1 LQPKAALSALRGYPS
16 LECPDAEIVEI
27 KNNYRSADF
36 SLEETRASAQPM
48 NVDNEIDRQTPPPDA
63 KDGVIDAD
71 LLKRSAAG
79 DGTAFHQL
87 VDRHGDRL
95 FRLAKS
101 LVGNAADA
109 EDVLQEAFAGAFRGA
124 GKFEGRSSV
133 KSWLTR
139 IVITQAAKFWRSRR
153 GKRDQPLE
161 GEIGSGDGGAAAV
174 DAKLDLNACLKNLS
188 EEHRQVLVLREIDGM
203 AYDEMA
209 EVLGV
214 PRGTVESR
222 LFRARA
228 ELKKRLKDYL

>member
-1 LQPKAALSALRGYPS
+1 M
-16 LECPDAEIVEI
+16 
-27 KNNYRSADF
+27 
-36 SLEETRASAQPM
+36 EETRAIAQPM
-48 NVDNEIDRQTPPPDA
+48 NVDNEIDRQTPA
-63 KDGVIDAD
+63 STTGGNSTGICTGDGAIDAS
-71 LLKRSAAG
+71 LLKRVAAG
-79 DGTAFHQL
+79 DGRAFHQL

-95 FRLAKS
+95 FRLAQS
-101 LVGNAADA
+101 LVGNRADA

-153 GKRDQPLE
+153 GKRDQSLE
-161 GEIGSGDGGAAAV
+161 GEIGSGDGAGADGGESASV

-228 ELKKRLKDYL
+228 ELKKKLKSYLPDA